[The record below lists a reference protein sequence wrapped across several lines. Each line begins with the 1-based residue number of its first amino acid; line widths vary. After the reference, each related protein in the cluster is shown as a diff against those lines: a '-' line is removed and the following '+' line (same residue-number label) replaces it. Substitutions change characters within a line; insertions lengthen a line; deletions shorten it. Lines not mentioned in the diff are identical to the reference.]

1 MQDDDLAEVCAASDC
16 WGADVFLSIHCN
28 ASYSRDARG
37 AETWYKSFHGQ
48 RLANC
53 IQSQMVRSIQGVIAR
68 GVKQS
73 DNLYVLNATDAVA
86 ALAELVFIDNMDDLA
101 LLKEKMDAFARALA
115 RGVTDF
121 DLG

>member
-1 MQDDDLAEVCAASDC
+1 M
-16 WGADVFLSIHCN
+16 
-28 ASYSRDARG
+28 
-37 AETWYKSFHGQ
+37 
-48 RLANC
+48 
-53 IQSQMVRSIQGVIAR
+53 IAR